1 MTADYATQ
9 REIGRIKVCIAQVWA
24 QREDLKQAMTSG
36 ALTLRTGLKLLDET
50 DLLLSDLD
58 SRFKALWDA
67 TQPSTETLAHPAA
80 QWAEATHFEP
90 AHLDCVTA
98 IMLKILDGKCKMS
111 GAEKNALTA
120 VYDVVRDRP
129 GHGLDD
135 DVHTLIAQARQGAN
149 SVADAI
155 HAWRIRAETGI
166 PKPVMKGFK
175 QWLRASLPIPADHT
189 VPTVRPGL
197 VEGPYVE

>member
-1 MTADYATQ
+1 MGESMASDHGTQ
-9 REIGRIKVCIAQVWA
+9 HEIGRIKVRIAQVWA
-24 QREDLKQAMTSG
+24 QREDLKQAMASG

-67 TQPSTETLAHPAA
+67 ARPSTETLAHPAA

-98 IMLKILDGKCKMS
+98 IMLKILDGKCKMR
-111 GAEKNALTA
+111 GAEKDALTV

-129 GHGLDD
+129 GQGLDD
-135 DVHTLIAQARQGAN
+135 DVHALIAQARQGAN

-155 HAWRIRAETGI
+155 HAWRVRAETEI

-175 QWLRASLPIPADHT
+175 QWLRASLPMSGPHEEPA
-189 VPTVRPGL
+189 P
-197 VEGPYVE
+197 